1 VKGLRILVADAY
13 EVVRRGVRVV
23 LESHPGWRVVGE
35 AAEGRRAIALARR
48 LKPDVATI
56 GVAMSGGFEAMRRI
70 CAVSPKTR
78 LVVLT
83 AYESADVLQ
92 RAIEAGARA
101 YVAKADAARTLVA
114 AVNAVARQGVFV
126 TPRVARL
133 AGTRPLTAREREV
146 LRLLAEGLQ
155 TREVADRLGIRPK
168 TVETHRASLM
178 RKLHL
183 RRLADLVRYAVRSG
197 LGQL

>member
-1 VKGLRILVADAY
+1 VKRLRILIADGHA
-13 EVVRRGVRVV
+13 VVREGVRVLV
-23 LESHPGWRVVGE
+23 GTSPGRNVVGE
-35 AAEGRRAIALARR
+35 ASDGRRAVALARR
-48 LKPDVATI
+48 LRPDVAI
-56 GVAMSGGFEAMRRI
+56 LDVAMAGGFEAMRRI
-70 CAVSPKTR
+70 RLVSPKTR

-92 RAIEAGARA
+92 RAIESGARA

-114 AVNAVARQGVFV
+114 AVSAVERRGVFV

-146 LRLLAEGLQ
+146 LRLLAEGLR
-155 TREVADRLGIRPK
+155 TREVADRLGIKPK

-197 LGQL
+197 LIHI

>member
-1 VKGLRILVADAY
+1 MKRLRILVADPH

-23 LESHPGWRVVGE
+23 LESHPGWLVVGE
-35 AAEGRRAIALARR
+35 AADGRRAVALARR
-48 LKPDVATI
+48 LKPDIATL
-56 GVAMSGGFEAMRRI
+56 GVEMSGGFDAMRRI
-70 CAVSPKTR
+70 RVVSPNTR

-101 YVAKADAARTLVA
+101 YVAKADAARTLIA

-133 AGTRPLTAREREV
+133 ASTRPLTAREREI
-146 LRLLAEGLQ
+146 LRLLAEGLR
-155 TREVADRLGIRPK
+155 TREVADRLGIKPK
-168 TVETHRASLM
+168 TVETHRASLV

-183 RRLADLVRYAVRSG
+183 RGLADLVRYAVRSG
-197 LGQL
+197 LIHL